1 MFLRMIWRRSD
12 KCVILLS
19 STCCWT
25 LLSPLSTRQHIL
37 NPGLVKTLLIK
48 IPILCV
54 RVCYSTKN
62 TPWTHL
68 HLLST
73 EDGRRL
79 CWNMLERAALLHK
92 QQLHKTGV
100 VKAFQIHSL
109 TSFIINWVI
118 VCYQPHAE
126 LHSDSLYFLFH
137 GRLYESTIT
146 GLTGLMAEQY
156 NKKNLWALRLFN
168 CSAEWK
174 LTGAVDHKQGK
185 YVDGGG
191 RLNQQVQ
198 QQRFIAVRTKAF
210 SLITLA
216 IASFPE
222 TGRVCSRETT

>member
-1 MFLRMIWRRSD
+1 MCVCVTQPKTHPEHTFTCSAQRTDAVSAGTCWRERR
-12 KCVILLS
+12 CYTNS
-19 STCCWT
+19 S
-25 LLSPLSTRQHIL
+25 
-37 NPGLVKTLLIK
+37 
-48 IPILCV
+48 
-54 RVCYSTKN
+54 YTKQ
-62 TPWTHL
+62 
-68 HLLST
+68 
-73 EDGRRL
+73 E
-79 CWNMLERAALLHK
+79 
-92 QQLHKTGV
+92 Q
-100 VKAFQIHSL
+100 AFQIHSL

-137 GRLYESTIT
+137 RRLYESTIT

-185 YVDGGG
+185 YVDEGG

-210 SLITLA
+210 
-216 IASFPE
+216 P
-222 TGRVCSRETT
+222 